1 MRTRSRRILLALCL
15 LAPAV
20 ALCQAPASEPESA
33 PALAPPPAPAPTR
46 ILARKY
52 VEGETV
58 AYEMRATNQSRVRTL
73 KYSARVNGIVRKEPD
88 SGFYEELEW
97 TALVV
102 DGNPI
107 DLPPPSRIFRERL
120 SLAPDSVMRIPSLAQ
135 LHPNLVGPVLDLL
148 NIYADLSLAARMD
161 SLANAGDHVRFEHNR
176 PNSWADGRFVLVGE
190 DAIDFDL
197 TLSELDRAGKTAT
210 LIVRHVAPA
219 SPAIRITAEWMRKP
233 VAATANNWTQVATY
247 APGKYTAAVG
257 SELIE
262 VRIVV
267 DLSTGRILSAT
278 MDNPVEVLERE
289 CEDLEAKHCG
299 EPVRYRIIRTIELVP
314 VPAAS

>member
-1 MRTRSRRILLALCL
+1 MRTRSRRFLLALCL
-15 LAPAV
+15 LAPAG
-20 ALCQAPASEPESA
+20 AWCQAQEPAPA
-33 PALAPPPAPAPTR
+33 PALAPAPAR

-58 AYEMRATNQSRVRTL
+58 AYEMRATNQSRLRTL
-73 KYSARVNGIVRKEPD
+73 KYSARTSGIVRKEPG

-102 DGNPI
+102 DGDPV
-107 DLPPPSRIFRERL
+107 DLPQPSRIFRERL
-120 SLAPDSVMRIPSLAQ
+120 SLAPDAVMRIPSLAQ
-135 LHPNLVGPVLDLL
+135 LHPNLIGPVLDLL
-148 NIYADLSLAARMD
+148 NIYADLALAARMD
-161 SLANAGDHVRFEHNR
+161 GLANAGDHVRFDHNR

-210 LIVRHVAPA
+210 LIVRHVPPA

-233 VAATANNWTQVATY
+233 VAGTANNWTQVATY

-278 MDNPVEVLERE
+278 MENPVEVLERE
-289 CEDLEAKHCG
+289 CEDLEAKRCG

-314 VPAAS
+314 VPASS

>member
-1 MRTRSRRILLALCL
+1 MRARSRRFLLALCL
-15 LAPAV
+15 LAPAG
-20 ALCQAPASEPESA
+20 ALCQAPEPEPGPA
-33 PALAPPPAPAPTR
+33 PALAPAPAR

-58 AYEMRATNQSRVRTL
+58 AYEMRATNQSRARTL
-73 KYSARVNGIVRKEPD
+73 KYSARANGVVRKEPG

-102 DGNPI
+102 DGNPVE
-107 DLPPPSRIFRERL
+107 LPQPSRIFRERL
-120 SLAPDSVMRIPSLAQ
+120 SLAADAVMRVPSLAQ
-135 LHPNLVGPVLDLL
+135 LHPNLIGPVLDLL
-148 NIYADLSLAARMD
+148 NIYADLALAARMD
-161 SLANAGDHVRFEHNR
+161 GLANAGDHVRFDHNR

-190 DAIDFDL
+190 DAIDFDI
-197 TLSELDRAGKTAT
+197 TLGELDRAGKTAT
-210 LIVRHVAPA
+210 LIVRHVPPA
-219 SPAIRITAEWMRKP
+219 SPAIRLTAEWMRKP

-278 MDNPVEVLERE
+278 MENPVEVLERE
-289 CEDLEAKHCG
+289 CEDLEAKRCG

-314 VPAAS
+314 VPASS